1 MKKTIIALTIFI
13 AFMPMMMFADSYDV
27 LWKKVEAARQ
37 KDLPKTEIQL
47 LKQISAKA
55 QKEKQYGQLLKAS
68 LMGASLQ
75 VSLSPD
81 SLQPEVER
89 LAEKAKQSEQTDA
102 VLAAVYY
109 NLLGKIYSDYDEL
122 GQDHAEKGKSYY
134 ALSLKN
140 PTMLAAHQAA
150 EFNPL
155 VEKGIDSR
163 YFNDDLLSVLGF
175 QAEDFQTLNTYYNS
189 VNNREAALIT
199 ALERAKQAGDKR
211 KMVMLDSLI
220 GQYGDLELC
229 GEVAVERYY
238 VKETC
243 DESFTVEQK
252 INYIDDALKRWGGW
266 KRMNELRNVR
276 QTLTAPLY
284 RVNLPQTTMR
294 PNIPVKLGIN
304 VRNIT
309 TLTLKM
315 WRLNVTGEADLSVDS
330 DSNYALLRKS
340 IVAGSGQTFTRNYSL
355 ATDYEEKTDTLE
367 IPAMQCGVYLMEFS
381 SNDTQAKK
389 RRGVLCVSDLYVVY
403 QPLPDHKIR
412 YAVVSATTGQ
422 PVAGAKIKLFQRSRY
437 GKQVQPVTFT
447 CDAKGEYIYSYEQSS
462 PAALYAYTTTDRSF
476 QKVSVWGDFSFY
488 TPNNTQQ
495 RLALFTDRSIYRPGQ
510 TVKVNAVMYKVVN
523 NVDSKPVAGETFT
536 LQLNDA
542 NGKKVSEET
551 LTTDSFGA
559 ANAQFTLPTGVLTGS
574 FSIVGVR
581 GRVSFRVEEYKRP
594 TFQVTFDD
602 YKAAYAKGDTVCVK
616 GYAKTYAGVPVQGA
630 KVHYSVTRNQ
640 NYWCWW
646 WRNENAYAQLL
657 EGEAVTDDKGAFTVN
672 MPLVFPDSG
681 KGFYNFKVVADV
693 TNTAGESHASE
704 LSLPLGDRP
713 TAFNFALPEKIEKQ
727 EKLQIT
733 FELRN
738 AAGKNIDGE
747 VRYTIDGKN
756 QKKVNANTPVS
767 VDVEALPSGKHTI
780 EAICAGDTV
789 KHELVV
795 FSISDQQPCIA
806 TPDWYYLSASE
817 FPRDGGAVHQ
827 QVGSSATNTHILY
840 TIIAGKKVLECGTFE
855 VSNALQNR
863 VFTYCDDYG
872 TGILLNYVW
881 VKNGKCY
888 THSATIAQPLP
899 DKTLKLSWSTFRDQL
914 TPGQKET
921 WTLHV
926 EHSDGKPAE
935 AQLTATLYDMSL
947 DQLRKHQWN
956 FNLHLYRPLPQSN
969 WRGIKSGGYSFD
981 YVKNFKALKVIN
993 LDFSHFSDKVW
1004 TEYVNLYGNLLYGSG
1019 GILYTKDEAVMPE
1032 VGANLSKMRSMA
1044 VAATADNATL
1054 EESSQMAYKATGI
1067 GEEAKEED
1075 TEQPSLR
1082 ENLNETAF
1090 FYPALT
1096 TDDSGNVSIKFTLPE
1111 SLTTWRFMG
1120 FAHDR
1125 EMRSGQIESTV
1136 VAKKQLMV
1144 QPNLPRF
1151 VRVGDNT
1158 TLTTSVFNV
1167 SEQDITGVVR
1177 LQLLD
1182 PMTEQVVHQEEKPFS
1197 VKAGETTSA
1206 AFAYVPNSDNTLLIC
1221 RITAQSNDFSD
1232 GEQHYLPVLSNS
1244 EWVTNTL
1251 PFTQQE
1257 VGSQT
1262 ISLQN
1267 LLPKNATQARFTL
1280 EYTNNPAWLMVQ
1292 ALPYVG
1298 NVNEQN
1304 AISLAAAYYA
1314 NSLGKYLTSQSP
1326 RIKSTFSLWKQEQGK
1341 ETSLMSSLEKDQE
1354 LKTLVLDETPWVM
1367 EAQSESEQKQA
1378 LVNFFDEN
1386 AIDNRLATTLRQLQQ
1401 LQNADGSFSWW
1412 KGMDGSPSMTAEV
1425 MEFLTRLNQ
1434 LAGQQSAT
1442 TSLLQHAN
1450 SYLSSVVIKEVEEL
1464 RKQEKEKKPV
1474 YIWHAH
1480 ALQWVYL
1487 NALSG
1492 RTLTAKE
1499 KDAADYLM
1507 KYLEKQKL
1515 SESLYAKA
1523 LMAVVLFKS
1532 GQTTKAANYAKSL
1545 KEYTVYAENMG
1556 RYFDTPRAAYSWCD
1570 YRIPTQVATIEAL
1583 QLITPND
1590 GQTID
1595 EMRRWL
1601 LQEKRTQ
1608 AWDTPINS
1616 VNAVYAF
1623 LNGNTGLLAT
1633 AEPTRFTL
1641 DGQPLSVPQAT
1652 AGLGYVKTTL
1662 DSTTATTLTAE
1673 KTSAGTSW
1681 GAVYAQFMQPT
1692 TDIQSSASGLKV
1704 KRQIVGVA
1712 DKALTV
1718 GDRIKVILTIRADR
1732 DYDFVQIVD
1741 KRAACLEP
1749 VERLSGYRNGCYVT
1763 PKDCSTNYYF
1773 NCMRKGTHIVETEYY
1788 LDREGTYTAGSCTVQ
1803 CAYSPEYY
1811 GRAKSEK
1818 LSVGGF

>member
-13 AFMPMMMFADSYDV
+13 TLMPMIMFADSYDV
-27 LWKKVEAARQ
+27 LWNKVDAARK

-47 LKQISAKA
+47 LKQIVEKA

-68 LMGASLQ
+68 LMSASLQ

-89 LAEKAKQSEQTDA
+89 LVEKAKQSEQTDA
-102 VLAAVYY
+102 ALAAVYY
-109 NLLGKIYSDYDEL
+109 NLLGKIYSDYDDL
-122 GQDHAEKGKSYY
+122 GQDHTDKGKSYY
-134 ALSLKN
+134 ALSLKD
-140 PTMLAAHQAA
+140 PAMLAAHQAA

-155 VEKGIDSR
+155 VEKGIDSK

-189 VNNREAALIT
+189 VNNREAALIS
-199 ALERAKQAGDKR
+199 ALELAKQAGDSR
-211 KMVMLDSLI
+211 KLVMLDSLI
-220 GQYGDLELC
+220 SQYDDLKLC

-238 VKETC
+238 AKEMC

-252 INYIDDALKRWGGW
+252 INYIDDALRHWGSW
-266 KRMNELRNVR
+266 KRMNELRNER
-276 QTLTAPLY
+276 QSLTAPLF
-284 RVNLPQTTMR
+284 RVNLPQTTVR
-294 PNIPVKLGIN
+294 PNVPVKLDIK
-304 VRNIT
+304 VRNIS

-315 WRLNVTGEADLSVDS
+315 WRLNLTGEDNLSVDN
-330 DSNYALLRKS
+330 DSNYAQLRKS
-340 IVAGSGQTFTRNYSL
+340 IVAGGAQSFTRSYQL
-355 ATDYEEKTDTLE
+355 ATDYEEKTDSMEL
-367 IPAMQCGVYLMEFS
+367 PAIQCGVYLMEFS

-437 GKQVQPVTFT
+437 GKQTQPVTIT
-447 CDAKGEYIYSYEQSS
+447 CDAKGENIYSYEQSS

-488 TPNNTQQ
+488 TPNNTQR

-510 TVKVNAVMYKVVN
+510 TVKVNAVAYEVVN
-523 NVDSKPVAGETFT
+523 NEDSKPVSGETFT

-542 NGKKVSEET
+542 NGKKVSEQT

-559 ANAQFTLPTGVLTGS
+559 ANTQFTLPTSALTGS
-574 FSIVGVR
+574 FSIVSAR
-581 GRVSFRVEEYKRP
+581 NRVSFRVEEYKRP

-602 YKAAYAKGDTVCVK
+602 YTAAYAKGDTVCVK

-630 KVHYSVTRNQ
+630 KVRYSVTRNQ

-646 WRNENAYAQLL
+646 WRNENAYAQLS
-657 EGEAVTDDKGAFTVN
+657 EGEAVTDEKGAFTVN

-681 KGFYNFKVVADV
+681 RGFYNFKVVADV
-693 TNTAGESHASE
+693 TNTAGESHAGE

-713 TAFNFALPEKIEKQ
+713 TAFNFALPDKIEKQ

-747 VRYTIDGKN
+747 VRYTIDGKR
-756 QKKVNANTPVS
+756 QKKVNANTPID
-767 VDVEALPSGKHTI
+767 VDVAALSSGTHTV
-780 EAICAGDTV
+780 EAICMGDTV

-795 FSISDQQPCIA
+795 FSINDQQPCII
-806 TPDWYYLSASE
+806 TPDWYYLSADE
-817 FPRDGGAVHQ
+817 FPRNGGAVHQ
-827 QVGSSATNTHILY
+827 QVGASTANTHILY
-840 TIIAGKKVLECGTFE
+840 TIIAGKKVLECGTFD

-863 VFTYCDDYG
+863 AFTYCDQYG

-881 VKNGKCY
+881 VKDGKCY
-888 THSATIAQPLP
+888 THSASIAQPLP
-899 DKTLKLSWSTFRDQL
+899 DKALKLSWSTFRDQL
-914 TPGQKET
+914 TPGQKEA

-935 AQLTATLYDMSL
+935 AQLMATLYDMSL

-969 WRGIKSGGYSFD
+969 WRGTKSGGHSFD
-981 YVKNFKALKVIN
+981 YVKSFKALKVIDLN
-993 LDFSHFSDKVW
+993 FSRFSDKVW
-1004 TEYVNLYGNLLYGSG
+1004 AEYINLYGNLLYDSG
-1019 GILYTKDEAVMPE
+1019 GIVYAVEEVASPK

-1044 VAATADNATL
+1044 IAATADEANS
-1054 EESSQMAYKATGI
+1054 ESSVQMAYKATGVD
-1067 GEEAKEED
+1067 EEAKED
-1075 TEQPSLR
+1075 NTAQPSLR

-1096 TDDSGNVSIKFTLPE
+1096 TDDKGNVSINFTLPE

-1120 FAHDR
+1120 FAHDK
-1125 EMRSGQIESTV
+1125 EMRNGLIEASV

-1151 VRVGDNT
+1151 VHVGDNT
-1158 TLTTSVFNV
+1158 TLTTSVFNI
-1167 SEQDITGVVR
+1167 SEQDIAGVVR

-1182 PMTEQVVHQEEKPFS
+1182 PTTEQVIHQEEKPFN
-1197 VKAGETTSA
+1197 VKAGETTTA
-1206 AFAYVPNSDNTLLIC
+1206 AFAYVPNGDNTLLIC
-1221 RITAQSNDFSD
+1221 RITAQGNDFSD

-1257 VGSQT
+1257 KGSQT
-1262 ISLQN
+1262 ISLQQ

-1326 RIKSTFSLWKQEQGK
+1326 RIKSTFSLWQQEQGA
-1341 ETSLMSSLEKDQE
+1341 ERSLMSSLEKDQE

-1367 EAQSESEQKQA
+1367 EAQSESDQKQA

-1386 AIDNRLATTLRQLQQ
+1386 AIDNRLTTTLRQLQQ
-1401 LQNADGSFSWW
+1401 LQNPDGSFSWW
-1412 KGMDGSPSMTAEV
+1412 KGMNGSPSMTAEV

-1442 TSLLQHAN
+1442 TSLLQRAN
-1450 SYLSSVVIKEVEEL
+1450 SYLSGVVIKEVEEL
-1464 RKQEKEKKPV
+1464 RKQEKEKKPI

-1523 LMAVVLFKS
+1523 LMAVVLFKN
-1532 GQTTKAANYAKSL
+1532 GQTAKATNYVKSL
-1545 KEYTVYAENMG
+1545 KEYTVYADEMG
-1556 RYFDTPRAAYSWCD
+1556 RYFDTPRAGYSWCD

-1590 GQTID
+1590 GQTIN

-1623 LNGNTGLLAT
+1623 LNGNTQLLAT
-1633 AEPTRFTL
+1633 AEPTHFTL
-1641 DGQPLSVPQAT
+1641 DGKPLTVPQAT

-1662 DSTTATTLTAE
+1662 DNAQATTLTAE
-1673 KTSAGTSW
+1673 KTSSGTSW

-1692 TDIQSSASGLKV
+1692 TDIQSSASGLEV
-1704 KRQIVGVA
+1704 KRQIVAVA
-1712 DKALTV
+1712 DKPLTV

-1773 NCMRKGTHIVETEYY
+1773 DCMRKGTHVVETEYY
-1788 LDREGTYTAGSCTVQ
+1788 LEREGVYTMGSCTVQ
-1803 CAYSPEYY
+1803 CAYSPAYY
-1811 GRAKSEK
+1811 GRAKSEQ